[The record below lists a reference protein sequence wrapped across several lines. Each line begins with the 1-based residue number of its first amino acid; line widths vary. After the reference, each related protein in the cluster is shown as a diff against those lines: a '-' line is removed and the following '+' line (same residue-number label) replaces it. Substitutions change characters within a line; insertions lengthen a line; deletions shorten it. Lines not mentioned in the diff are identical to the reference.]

1 MPVSIMD
8 LNGPERWC
16 LLVLYM
22 PEPLDNLPGVGK
34 TSIDRL
40 VSLGLIEEDPETP
53 LNAAVH
59 YRRTDEGTRIR
70 NELIAAGCSPV

>member
-8 LNGPERWC
+8 LNGPERRC
-16 LLVLYM
+16 LLALYM
-22 PEPLDNLPGVGK
+22 PEPLDNLPGVGR

-40 VSLGLIEEDPETP
+40 VSLGLIEEEPETP

-70 NELIAAGCSPV
+70 EELMAAGWQPR